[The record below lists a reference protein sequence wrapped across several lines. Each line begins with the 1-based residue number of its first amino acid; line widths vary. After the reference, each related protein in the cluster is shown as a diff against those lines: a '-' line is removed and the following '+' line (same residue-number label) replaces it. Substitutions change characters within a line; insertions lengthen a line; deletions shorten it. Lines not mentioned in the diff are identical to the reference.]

1 MTLVCAGTN
10 VDGARQPLGEVN
22 EASGYLDL
30 IVEKVP
36 LYLSEAGKH
45 GNDGLSEA
53 DEQGGDVERVRNF
66 LNCLFGVWNAKQ
78 FCRALE
84 DVGRNLADQVVGDQ
98 ADTEER
104 EKCDVVRV
112 RSDEISDFRTG
123 QQREVAAGDRVTE
136 VQLTELGC
144 MNKGDE
150 HGSKQKGLVLQR
162 GPHGATPLLASAVGT
177 ESLRYDHLTV
187 RGGIEGFG
195 RCLLRGG

>member
-1 MTLVCAGTN
+1 
-10 VDGARQPLGEVN
+10 
-22 EASGYLDL
+22 
-30 IVEKVP
+30 
-36 LYLSEAGKH
+36 
-45 GNDGLSEA
+45 
-53 DEQGGDVERVRNF
+53 
-66 LNCLFGVWNAKQ
+66 
-78 FCRALE
+78 
-84 DVGRNLADQVVGDQ
+84 
-98 ADTEER
+98 
-104 EKCDVVRV
+104 RV

-187 RGGIEGFG
+187 RAGS
-195 RCLLRGG
+195 RGSVAASFAAAMTTATKSIAVRTTFISASLI